1 MYNIYAI
8 AIDIQPTVPC
18 TKRQVHKEFM
28 NAHDKQE
35 QLVKDQARRHLSG
48 I

>member
-8 AIDIQPTVPC
+8 AIYIYIQPTVPC

-35 QLVKDQARRHLSG
+35 QLVKDRQG
-48 I
+48 VT